1 MFYSNEM
8 KMLCD
13 TFKKGNVQASVLKKD
28 DSALKLIDEIVH
40 PFIKDDLIH
49 GTTVEGFLGEISPN
63 TVYKTKMS
71 VGLFYMYFE
80 LPETDGEYI
89 LCVGPY
95 IYNKAFTTQKI
106 LELAE
111 RNGIS
116 PQKHKIFEEYISN
129 VPVIS
134 ETSPLFVMLEV
145 FCERIWGAD
154 SFSFVEKNMERP
166 GHIFSVQGADAED
179 DDGDV
184 FVAMKIIEKR
194 YKYEN
199 NLMKAVSLGQT
210 QRAQLMLSGFS
221 EYSFKNRITDI
232 TRNVKN
238 YSIIMN
244 TLLRKAAE
252 NGGVHPIYLD
262 SVSSA
267 YAVRIEQLT
276 SAAEAFELM
285 KEMLGTYCRLVR
297 KHSIGS
303 YSPNVQKTITMINAD
318 LSANLTLS
326 TIAEAHGISP
336 GYLSSVFKKE
346 VGMTVSEY
354 IREKRMNY
362 AEHLLSTTHL
372 QIQTIA
378 LHCGIM
384 DLQYFSKIFKKH
396 TGKTPKEYRN
406 SVK

>member
-1 MFYSNEM
+1 MRYNGEI
-8 KMLCD
+8 KLLCD
-13 TFKKGNVQASVLKKD
+13 TFKKGNIQVSILRRDDPVLKLVEESVCD
-28 DSALKLIDEIVH
+28 FIDN
-40 PFIKDDLIH
+40 KAMKSL
-49 GTTVEGFLGEISPN
+49 TVGDFLGEISPRI
-63 TVYKTKMS
+63 VYRLKES
-71 VGLFYMYFE
+71 VGLSYTYLE
-80 LPETDGEYI
+80 LPDDDGDSL
-89 LCVGPY
+89 LCIGPY
-95 IYNKAFTTQKI
+95 IINKAYTTQRI
-106 LELAE
+106 VELAE
-111 RNGIS
+111 KNSIPLKKRM
-116 PQKHKIFEEYISN
+116 IFEEYVAN

-134 ETSPLFVMLEV
+134 DTGPHFIMLQA

-154 SFSFVEKNMERP
+154 SFSFVEKNMENHGP
-166 GHIFSVQGADAED
+166 IFSVQATDSEH

-184 FVAMKIIEKR
+184 LVAMKIIEKR
-194 YKYEN
+194 YEYEN
-199 NLMKAVSLGQT
+199 KLMNAVSLGQT

-221 EYSFKNRITDI
+221 EYSFKKRINDPI
-232 TRNVKN
+232 RSIKN

-262 SVSSA
+262 SVSASH
-267 YAVRIEQLT
+267 AVKIEQLT
-276 SAAEAFELM
+276 SPTEAFELM
-285 KEMLGTYCRLVR
+285 RDMLGTYCRLVR

-303 YSPNVQKTITMINAD
+303 YSPIVQKAITMINAD

-326 TIAEAHGISP
+326 MIADAHNISS
-336 GYLSSVFKKE
+336 GYLATVFKKE

-372 QIQTIA
+372 QIQTVA